1 MTSSRARC
9 APRPGV
15 AAIEGE
21 QENCARVIF
30 DFIDAVRTGR
40 PPLASGP
47 SVLPA
52 MRVLQTVQDDWD
64 ARHGARSIPGR
75 PMT

>member
-1 MTSSRARC
+1 
-9 APRPGV
+9 
-15 AAIEGE
+15 
-21 QENCARVIF
+21 VIF